1 MSTTAI
7 TTSEHHPTAW
17 YAEMNPTER
26 NTFWACIGG
35 WVLDGMDVQMFSF
48 AIPAIIAE
56 FAITN
61 ADAGLIGT
69 ATLVASAFGGWFAGA
84 LSDRLGRVRTLQI
97 TIAWFAVFTFLCGFA
112 QSYAQLFILRALM
125 GLGFG
130 GEWAAA
136 AVLMGEVIR
145 AEHRGKAVGT
155 MQSGW
160 PVGWGAAALLAT
172 LFFSV
177 FPQEL
182 AWRVLFWVGL
192 TPALLVFFVRRHV
205 KEPPVFAQ
213 TQNNLAAAGKKA
225 NFLEIFSPSILKTT
239 ILTCLLSTG
248 AQGGYYAITTWLPT
262 FLRTERKLTI
272 LGTGGYLAVIIIG
285 SLAGGCVSAWLSD
298 RIGRRSNFI
307 LYAVGSIAIVIAYT
321 QIPVDDALM
330 LVLGFPLGFFSQ
342 GVFSGMGPFL
352 TELFPTR
359 VRGSGQGFTY
369 NFGRGIAAM
378 NPLLVGMLSAVLP
391 LGQSI
396 GVFAVIAYGLLA
408 AAALLL
414 PETKGR
420 VLTAE
425 VA

>member
-69 ATLVASAFGGWFAGA
+69 ATLLASAFGGWLAGA

-145 AEHRGKAVGT
+145 AEYRGKAVGT

-160 PVGWGAAALLAT
+160 PVGWGAAAVLAT

-285 SLAGGCVSAWLSD
+285 SLAGGCVSAGLSD

-378 NPLLVGMLSAVLP
+378 NPLLVGILSAVLP